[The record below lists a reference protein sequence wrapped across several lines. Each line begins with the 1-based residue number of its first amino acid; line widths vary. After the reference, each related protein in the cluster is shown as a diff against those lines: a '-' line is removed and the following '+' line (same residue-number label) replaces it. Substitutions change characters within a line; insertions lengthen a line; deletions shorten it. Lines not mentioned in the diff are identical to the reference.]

1 MVRFSDMLGG
11 DGEPDET
18 RGATAAPDLPA
29 LVDDEPPDPDAPAAE
44 ATGATREPPVS
55 QQPGQS
61 PQEVLDRLTQYASA
75 SRAAEQARYDAGAT
89 PAEEPEPEVSQA
101 EPEREPPGDDLL
113 PRAKRSLR
121 NPRGK
126 RP

>member
-1 MVRFSDMLGG
+1 MVRFSDMLGA

-18 RGATAAPDLPA
+18 RGAAEAADPPA
-29 LVDDEPPDPDAPAAE
+29 LVDDESAEPDAPAAE
-44 ATGATREPPVS
+44 TDGTDGAPPVS
-55 QQPGQS
+55 QQPDQS

-75 SRAAEQARYDAGAT
+75 TRAAEQARLDAAAT
-89 PAEEPEPEVSQA
+89 PAEEPAPGTGQA
-101 EPEREPPGDDLL
+101 EPAREPPGDDLL

>member
-18 RGATAAPDLPA
+18 RGTTAAPDLPA
-29 LVDDEPPDPDAPAAE
+29 VDDESPEPDEPAAE
-44 ATGATREPPVS
+44 ANGTVGEPPAS
-55 QQPGQS
+55 QQPEQS

-75 SRAAEQARYDAGAT
+75 SRAAEQARHDAAAT
-89 PAEEPEPEVSQA
+89 PTEEPAPETSEA